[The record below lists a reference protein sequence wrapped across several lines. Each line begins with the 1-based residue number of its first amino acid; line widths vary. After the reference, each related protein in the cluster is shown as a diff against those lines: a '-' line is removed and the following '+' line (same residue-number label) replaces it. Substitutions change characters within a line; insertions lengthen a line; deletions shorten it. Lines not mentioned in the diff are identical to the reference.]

1 MNRLLISTRVAL
13 LATALSLLVL
23 SIGLLGLWGISQANT
38 ALQSLYQERLA
49 ATEQMGRIQA
59 LLLRNRLALAVALVS
74 PEPQYLQAGA
84 DEIEANIA
92 EVNQLW
98 QHYEAALHNPQ
109 EQALAQDFIRQRQ
122 RFVQEGLRPA
132 VAALRAQDVAQA
144 RQLTL
149 DAVRPLYGP
158 VGAGIAALITWQR
171 DAAGQ
176 AYAAAQQRYDSI
188 RTFTF
193 AAIGSGLLFA
203 LLFGLALVR
212 SVRSALGQAVQ
223 AAQHMASGDL
233 AQPIATHGHDEAA
246 QVLQALAAMQGQLAT
261 LVQDI
266 RDGSENVANAAVQI
280 AAGNADLATRTTE
293 QASDLEQEAAALRQ
307 LGVSMEHSCSHAQ
320 QAQAIVQDASR
331 ATSEAAHT
339 MASVVQ
345 TMGAIESSS
354 AKMADIIG
362 LIDGIAFQTNLL
374 ALNAAVEAAR
384 AGAQGRGFA
393 VVAAEVRNLAQR
405 SAEAAQDI
413 KQLIATSTGHSS
425 QGTALVERAGQT
437 LRQAEATIA
446 RAAPLMQAISSASAE
461 QSAGMAQIGQA
472 MQHMDQ
478 GTQSNAALVEE
489 ISQAAASLRH
499 QAQAQVQALAVFRL
513 QGDAGAEGLWLDS
526 QPQPEEA
533 AHSPAHPLELLPAQA
548 EPPRLQAAA

>member
-1 MNRLLISTRVAL
+1 MNRFQISSRVAL
-13 LATALSLLVL
+13 LASALSLLVL
-23 SIGLLGLWGISQANT
+23 DIGLLGLWGITQANA
-38 ALQSLYQERLA
+38 ALRSLYEERLA
-49 ATEQMGRIQA
+49 ATEQMGQIQA

-74 PEPQYLQAGA
+74 PEPALLQASA

-92 EVNQLW
+92 RVNTLW
-98 QHYEAALHNPQ
+98 QHYAAGLQPGAEN
-109 EQALAQDFIRQRQ
+109 ALAQEFITQRQ

-149 DAVRPLYGP
+149 DAVRPLYAP
-158 VGAGIAALITWQR
+158 VGAGIAALVDWQR
-171 DAAGQ
+171 QAAGQ
-176 AYAAAQQRYDSI
+176 AHAAAQQRYRTI
-188 RTFTF
+188 RSVTL

-212 SVRSALGQAVQ
+212 SVRSALGQAVR

-233 AQPIATHGHDEAA
+233 AQPIAVHGRDEAA
-246 QVLQALAAMQGQLAT
+246 QVLQALATMQGQLAT

-266 RDGSENVANAAVQI
+266 RHGSESVANAAVQI
-280 AAGNADLATRTTE
+280 AAGNEDLATRTTE
-293 QASDLEQEAAALRQ
+293 QASALEQEASALRQ
-307 LGVSMEHSCSHAQ
+307 LGTGMAHSCSHAQ
-320 QAQAIVQDASR
+320 QAQAIVQDASC
-331 ATSEAAHT
+331 ASTEAAHT
-339 MASVVQ
+339 MAEVVQ
-345 TMGAIESSS
+345 TMGAIEASS

-405 SAEAAQDI
+405 SAEAAQEI
-413 KQLIATSTGHSS
+413 KQLIATSTGHSHR
-425 QGTALVERAGQT
+425 GTALVERAGQT

-461 QSAGMAQIGQA
+461 QSAGMAQIGQT
-472 MQHMDQ
+472 MQRMDQ

-526 QPQPEEA
+526 QPQPEDA
-533 AHSPAHPLELLPAQA
+533 AHRPPHPLALLPAQA
-548 EPPRLQAAA
+548 EPPRLQAA